1 MTSLRACGSVLLAG
15 MFAACGGAGS
25 TGSLAGAD
33 GGDATGGDGGPSAQG
48 GGDGATSQNGPD
60 ASDGALST
68 PDSGDAG
75 DGAPGSEAGG
85 SEAGD
90 AQSDVAPP
98 PCPDVHGAYSITPVE
113 GQGCG
118 GSFSASAPQCIRQGQ
133 SSACGITFQS
143 TVSGGAN
150 KAING
155 DASLQSDGTFS
166 GAALTE
172 GALGRTGC
180 TGTWSAGTSTLTV
193 DCGGTGSSQACV
205 LSLVRTAAT
214 CP

>member
-1 MTSLRACGSVLLAG
+1 MTSLRVCGWILLAG

-25 TGSLAGAD
+25 SGSLTGGD
-33 GGDATGGDGGPSAQG
+33 GGDATGGDGGPSAQD
-48 GGDGATSQNGPD
+48 GGDGGTPQYGPD
-60 ASDGALST
+60 ASDGSLST
-68 PDSGDAG
+68 VDSGDAS
-75 DGAPGSEAGG
+75 DGVPG

-143 TVSGGAN
+143 TVSGGGN
-150 KAING
+150 KAIDG
-155 DASLQSDGTFS
+155 DASLQNDGTFS

-172 GALGRTGC
+172 GTLGRTGC